1 MSKSRATMIERV
13 LHATTIL
20 FVTVGYST
28 VCFSE
33 EVREIM
39 LWPMGMPGPVVPE
52 TLPEKVE
59 QGTDGIARR
68 YDVSKP
74 RLLVY
79 RPKDTSDKSL
89 QHSGGRAAVI
99 VVPGG
104 GFGLLADGH
113 EGEDACRWLSELGVI
128 GFQLVHRTP
137 TSKHPEPSE
146 GPVLDAQKAVSV
158 VRSRSKE
165 LGVDPSKIG
174 VLGFS
179 AGGQVA
185 LIAATNE
192 QRFKEHTAASHKPD
206 FLMLLYPW
214 KIFDPETGALRSDV
228 HLDAGLPPTFIAQM
242 SDDTAS
248 LPQGS
253 AMLYLELVKRK
264 LPSEIHIYERGGHGF
279 GMQTRFGATGPSDWP
294 KRAADWLALR
304 ELVTVP

>member
-20 FVTVGYST
+20 FVTVGCST

-39 LWPMGMPGPVVPE
+39 LWPMGMPGPVVPK

-68 YDVSKP
+68 YNVSKP

-113 EGEDACRWLSELGVI
+113 EGEDACRWLSELGVV

-146 GPVLDAQKAVSV
+146 DLYSMRKGSKC
-158 VRSRSKE
+158 RSFSQQRTRGRSIKDRSPWIFCWRTS
-165 LGVDPSKIG
+165 G
-174 VLGFS
+174 
-179 AGGQVA
+179 
-185 LIAATNE
+185 THCRNE
-192 QRFKEHTAASHKPD
+192 
-206 FLMLLYPW
+206 
-214 KIFDPETGALRSDV
+214 
-228 HLDAGLPPTFIAQM
+228 
-242 SDDTAS
+242 
-248 LPQGS
+248 
-253 AMLYLELVKRK
+253 
-264 LPSEIHIYERGGHGF
+264 
-279 GMQTRFGATGPSDWP
+279 
-294 KRAADWLALR
+294 
-304 ELVTVP
+304 